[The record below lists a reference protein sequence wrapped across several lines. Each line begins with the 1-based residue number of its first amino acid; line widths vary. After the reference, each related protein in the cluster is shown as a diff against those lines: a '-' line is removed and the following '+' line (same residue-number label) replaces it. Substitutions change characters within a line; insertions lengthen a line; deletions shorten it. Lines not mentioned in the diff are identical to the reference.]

1 LPAGVPVTVPVTITN
16 TGAAP
21 EQFFIDAR
29 LNTTTSLPL
38 AQLDPSGSN
47 GFPLPLT
54 PTTFLPAWV
63 VPTQTSSLQAAAVAT
78 LPVEFDYYPVFP
90 DPDLIGRPTTADSAA
105 GSYTP
110 SGGTVTPGVWL
121 AVPDELGPFSGPAPS
136 GFVNMS
142 LTATTKPFDAAVTS
156 STGDFWL
163 FAINPAAGASSSPVV
178 INPGQT
184 GVINVTIAPSGTPG
198 TVVSGNLYVDDFT
211 DNLPPYHQ
219 TTGDELAAIPY
230 RYTVGPAPTSVATV
244 AGAVPSSR

>member
-1 LPAGVPVTVPVTITN
+1 M
-16 TGAAP
+16 
-21 EQFFIDAR
+21 
-29 LNTTTSLPL
+29 
-38 AQLDPSGSN
+38 
-47 GFPLPLT
+47 
-54 PTTFLPAWV
+54 
-63 VPTQTSSLQAAAVAT
+63 PTQTSSLQAAATAT

-90 DPDLIGRPTTADSAA
+90 DPDLFGRPTTADSAA

-110 SGGTVTPGVWL
+110 SDGTVTPGVWL
-121 AVPDELGPFSGPAPS
+121 AEPDELGPYSGPAPS

-163 FAINPAAGASSSPVV
+163 FAINPAAEASSSPVV

-184 GVINVTIAPSGTPG
+184 SVINVTITPSGTPG

-230 RYTVGPAPTSVATV
+230 RYTVGPAPTSVATI
-244 AGAVPSSR
+244 ASTAPPSR